1 MMTLENMIFVAQNL
15 TNDFLEANQSSDQE
29 IVSYEFDSYHFDSP
43 LRLPFVQLL
52 IKFSRHS

>member
-1 MMTLENMIFVAQNL
+1 MILENMIFVAQNL
-15 TNDFLEANQSSDQE
+15 TNDFLEADQSSDQE